1 MENTLEIWWKDS
13 NSSNETPNHP
23 TNLWVN
29 SKSSWNTT
37 FPLSP
42 FPFPIDRERPQ
53 LTHPALTATVAVP
66 GVHPSSSL
74 GYTNYLALQYGDESI
89 RGYNISWAAENTS
102 IAPAKN
108 GGLGYDEWTIPNT
121 VGVPGTHLSI
131 TALADQSGGAHLAI
145 FFQEN
150 GTDIVQYARDN
161 SAGAFTYSE
170 VPVNK

>member
-1 MENTLEIWWKDS
+1 MEIWWKDS

-29 SKSSWNTT
+29 SKSNP
-37 FPLSP
+37 PLGGIQTLSFFYLIP
-42 FPFPIDRERPQ
+42 TNPR
-53 LTHPALTATVAVP
+53 LTHLPSTATVAIP

-74 GYTNYLALQYGDESI
+74 GYTNYLALQYGDETI

-102 IAPAKN
+102 FAPAK
-108 GGLGYDEWTIPNT
+108 GGGPGIDEWTIPNV

-131 TALADQSGGAHLAI
+131 TALADQSGGSHLTI

-150 GTDIVQYARDN
+150 GTDIVQYDRDDT
-161 SAGAFTYSE
+161 AGAFTYSE
-170 VPVNK
+170 MPVNQ